1 MEYKID
7 NNNVIV
13 NKDDFL
19 EENEI
24 QYINFVLGYD
34 LLNNMFKKS
43 KYPECDTSY
52 NFCDKLSRE
61 FVKSEEYQNTN
72 QSTYEMLVEW
82 LNNNKV
88 RIKKDYKNYVLD
100 TEVEQE
106 ELER

>member
-19 EENEI
+19 EESEI

-43 KYPECDTSY
+43 KYPECDISY

-72 QSTYEMLVEW
+72 HSTYEMLVEW
-82 LNNNKV
+82 LNHNKV